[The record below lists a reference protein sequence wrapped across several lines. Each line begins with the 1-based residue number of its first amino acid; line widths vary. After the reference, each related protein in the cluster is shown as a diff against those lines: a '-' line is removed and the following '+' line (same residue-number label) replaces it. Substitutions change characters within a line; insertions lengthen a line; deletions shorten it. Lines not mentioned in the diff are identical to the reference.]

1 MGSFALISPAK
12 GQKQRPS
19 PRLAKRG
26 SILNK
31 ESPRTA
37 LVAGGAASLEVFKYT
52 QVYQEEFAP
61 LGRFLV
67 GQTSGLLL
75 RPGSRCRHWPYS
87 QNSTGRWCSVQQE
100 MVCEDA
106 PGSC

>member
-26 SILNK
+26 SILNE

-37 LVAGGAASLEVFKYT
+37 LVAGGAGGAASLEVFKYT
-52 QVYQEEFAP
+52 QVCQEEFAHLEDP
-61 LGRFLV
+61 GTVL
-67 GQTSGLLL
+67 SGSDL
-75 RPGSRCRHWPYS
+75 WV
-87 QNSTGRWCSVQQE
+87 TFKAWISVQTLALQ
-100 MVCEDA
+100 
-106 PGSC
+106 SK

>member
-19 PRLAKRG
+19 PRLAKRD
-26 SILNK
+26 SILNE

-52 QVYQEEFAP
+52 QVCQEEFAHLEDP
-61 LGRFLV
+61 GTVLSGSDLWVTFKAWIRV
-67 GQTSGLLL
+67 QTLALQSK
-75 RPGSRCRHWPYS
+75 
-87 QNSTGRWCSVQQE
+87 
-100 MVCEDA
+100 
-106 PGSC
+106 